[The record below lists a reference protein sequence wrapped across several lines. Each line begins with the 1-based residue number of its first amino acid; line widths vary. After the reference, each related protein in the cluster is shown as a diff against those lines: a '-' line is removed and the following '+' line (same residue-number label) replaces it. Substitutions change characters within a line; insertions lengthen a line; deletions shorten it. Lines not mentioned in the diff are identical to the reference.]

1 MRIAIEEDSGQPE
14 FRDQAEGEYRIQS
27 NYSDTLDIAPNVP
40 FNFVL
45 ALNMRQFQCLNII
58 FWRFDN

>member
-1 MRIAIEEDSGQPE
+1 MSVWPFCVG
-14 FRDQAEGEYRIQS
+14 GSSYRIQS
-27 NYSDTLDIAPNVP
+27 NYSDTLDIEPNVP